1 MMTDAVVKPPRWY
14 WVVAVALMLWA
25 LAGLAAFYSEAT
37 MTADAVAAMP
47 DYDRKLYQSLPGWF
61 NIVYAVA
68 TIGGATGALALLL
81 RARIAA
87 ALYALSTAAV
97 VVQFGYVVGLTDL
110 VAVKGFVGG
119 AAFPLF
125 IVVMGVVAFL
135 VARMAAARGW
145 LR

>member
-1 MMTDAVVKPPRWY
+1 MTNSLAKPPLWY
-14 WVVAVALMLWA
+14 WVVCTVLLLWA
-25 LAGLAAFYSEAT
+25 LAGLFAFYSEAT

-47 DYDRKLYQSLPGWF
+47 DYDRKLYQSLPGWL

-68 TIGGATGALALLL
+68 TIGGAAGAVALLL

-125 IVVMGVVAFL
+125 VVVMGVVAFL
-135 VARMAAARGW
+135 IARMAAARGW
-145 LR
+145 LG

>member
-1 MMTDAVVKPPRWY
+1 
-14 WVVAVALMLWA
+14 L
-25 LAGLAAFYSEAT
+25 
-37 MTADAVAAMP
+37 
-47 DYDRKLYQSLPGWF
+47 

-68 TIGGATGALALLL
+68 TIGGAAGAVALLL

-125 IVVMGVVAFL
+125 VVVMGVVAFL
-135 VARMAAARGW
+135 IARMAAARGW
-145 LR
+145 LG